1 MRCEYCDNPVPSG
14 ATRCPSCGAT
24 VSPQMM
30 NAPQQVLQQ
39 VAVPMPQHVDNT
51 ASQPLPAYQQSR
63 VGYILLGFLLGEIGL
78 HNFYA
83 GYVGR
88 GIAQLLIT
96 VLSLGF
102 LCWIS
107 WIWALIEIVVVSKN
121 AKGVPFR

>member
-1 MRCEYCDNPVPSG
+1 MKCEYCDNPVPNG

-30 NAPQQVLQQ
+30 NEPQQILQQ
-39 VAVPMPQHVDNT
+39 ITVPIQQHVANT
-51 ASQPLPAYQQSR
+51 AAQPLPADQQSR
-63 VGYILLGFLLGEIGL
+63 VGYVLLGFLLGEIGL

-88 GIAQLLIT
+88 GVAQLLIT

-121 AKGVPFR
+121 AKGIPFR